1 MIDKME
7 SSINTINIDRLI
19 LNFQNL
25 RMKTFDIPKFRGY
38 LASEYKNYTLIHNHL
53 ENGRLRYAYPLI
65 QFKVIDSQP
74 TIVGIGEGIEI
85 LKNVFLDIGELD
97 INGRRYV
104 INEKSVQLN
113 QVEFG
118 QTENPVTYQFLLPW
132 MGLNQENYRK
142 YKKLKWNERRF
153 FLENIL
159 RGNMKSLSKA
169 FGYFIP
175 DFDNCYVQTD
185 LKSTIRNFK
194 NSRMICF
201 NGKFTTNFIIP
212 DYLGIGKQTARGF
225 GTVVKV
231 EV

>member
-118 QTENPVTYQFLLPW
+118 QTENPVTYRFLLPW

-201 NGKFTTNFIIP
+201 NGKFTTNFLIP

>member
-104 INEKSVQLN
+104 INEKSVKLD

-118 QTENPVTYQFLLPW
+118 QTENPVTYRFLLPW

-142 YKKLKWNERRF
+142 YKKLKWNEKRF

-175 DFDNCYVQTD
+175 DFDSYYVQTD

-194 NSRMICF
+194 NSRMMCF

>member
-1 MIDKME
+1 MLSKAKT
-7 SSINTINIDRLI
+7 SINTIKIRRI
-19 LNFQNL
+19 VITFHSL

-38 LASEYKNYTLIHNHL
+38 LASKYKNYTLIHNHL
-53 ENGRLRYAYPLI
+53 ENGKLRYAYPLI
-65 QFKVIDSQP
+65 QFKVIDFQP

-85 LKNVFLDIGELD
+85 LKNVFLDIGEID
-97 INGRRYV
+97 INGRRYI
-104 INEKSVQLN
+104 INEKSVKLGLM
-113 QVEFG
+113 EFG
-118 QTENPVTYQFLLPW
+118 QTENPITYRFLLPW

-142 YKKLKWNERRF
+142 YKKLKWNEKRL

-169 FGYFIP
+169 FSYFIH
-175 DFDNCYVQTD
+175 DFDNYYVQTD

-194 NSRMICF
+194 NSWMMCF
-201 NGKFTTNFIIP
+201 NGKFTTNFLIP

>member
-175 DFDNCYVQTD
+175 DFDNYYVQTD

-201 NGKFTTNFIIP
+201 NGKFTTNFLIP

>member
-1 MIDKME
+1 ME

-97 INGRRYV
+97 I
-104 INEKSVQLN
+104 INSAK
-113 QVEFG
+113 
-118 QTENPVTYQFLLPW
+118 
-132 MGLNQENYRK
+132 
-142 YKKLKWNERRF
+142 
-153 FLENIL
+153 
-159 RGNMKSLSKA
+159 
-169 FGYFIP
+169 
-175 DFDNCYVQTD
+175 D
-185 LKSTIRNFK
+185 
-194 NSRMICF
+194 SRMI
-201 NGKFTTNFIIP
+201 
-212 DYLGIGKQTARGF
+212 
-225 GTVVKV
+225 
-231 EV
+231 